1 VAPPAGEVDLS
12 QTTAAGDVVLLLSQD
27 HKQFLFSLEP
37 GAVLQSHRGMV
48 THDALIGQR
57 WGQRVRSHLGYGFTV
72 LRPSTDDLVRHIKRS
87 SQIVYPKDAG
97 YILLKMGVR
106 SGSRIVEAGTGSGG
120 MSLMLA
126 QAVMPEGRVFSYDN
140 RHEMQGLARR
150 NLTKVGLADYVDFKL
165 RDVGDG
171 FDETEVDAVFFDL
184 PRPWDYL
191 EQAAAALGNG
201 GFFACILPTTNQVAD
216 LLHHLTWSSFTMV
229 EVEEL
234 ILRPYKPVPARLRP
248 NDRII
253 GHTGFLVFSRKLA
266 PEPASA
272 LEQEESAPTATHESR
287 ESDLDNSSL

>member
-1 VAPPAGEVDLS
+1 LS
-12 QTTAAGDVVLLLSQD
+12 QTTAARDVVLLLSQD

-37 GAVLQSHRGMV
+37 GAVLQTHRGMV

-57 WGQRVRSHLGYGFTV
+57 WGQRVRSHLGYNFTI

-120 MSLMLA
+120 MALMLA
-126 QAVMPEGRVFSYDN
+126 QAVMREGRVFSYDN
-140 RHEMQGLARR
+140 RHEMQGLAKR

-165 RDVGDG
+165 RDVSDG
-171 FDETEVDAVFFDL
+171 FDETDVDAVFFDL
-184 PRPWDYL
+184 PRPWDHL
-191 EQAAAALGNG
+191 EQAAAALSNG

-216 LLHHLTWSSFTMV
+216 LLHHLTRSSFTMV

-253 GHTGFLVFSRKLA
+253 GHTGFLVFARKLA
-266 PEPASA
+266 PDSVPSLAE
-272 LEQEESAPTATHESR
+272 EESAAIPTHESR
-287 ESDLDNSSL
+287 ESDLDNSL